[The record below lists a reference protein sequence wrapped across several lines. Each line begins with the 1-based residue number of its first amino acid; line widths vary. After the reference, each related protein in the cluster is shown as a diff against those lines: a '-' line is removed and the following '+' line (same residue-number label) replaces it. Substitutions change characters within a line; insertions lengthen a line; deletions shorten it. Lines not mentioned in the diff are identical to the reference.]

1 MSEEKQITTLELR
14 NRFKADDE
22 VISTNPDSEDSN
34 QQEKEDPLKVTIG
47 YFFSFFSIGCM
58 TA

>member
-34 QQEKEDPLKVTIG
+34 QQ
-47 YFFSFFSIGCM
+47 
-58 TA
+58 